1 MSIDSFFSGLA
12 FARRA
17 DARPAAG
24 RRFSLILGGPFGK
37 ITQAGGRSRAIPAA
51 PLPGHP
57 PLSEV
62 HVDDLAADR
71 YLAAALRAF
80 EHSVMVIATD
90 FRVLAANARC
100 RQRFLASGIGQPCHL
115 ALYGLPQPCQGCPAV
130 LLMEGAPDR
139 SAPEALLPEPAPNR
153 TCLYAYP
160 ICKQGG
166 IEAMVILDLRI
177 PTLETLEERL
187 RRANGFLRNLI
198 LSAVDGVIAAD
209 RTGKILIFNDAAA
222 EISGYSVAEALA
234 HLNIR
239 AVYPGDGAREIMA
252 RLRSEEHGGRGKLKQ
267 YRVDVQRKDG
277 QTMPI
282 SLNAAIIYEGDQ
294 EVATIG
300 FFHDL
305 REELR
310 IQKELEKAQI
320 QLLQS
325 EKMASL
331 GKLAAGVAHQL
342 NNPLGSITL
351 FTRLVMEEY
360 ELEPGAREDLN
371 RILKDA
377 ERCRD
382 TVKELL
388 EFARQTR
395 QEMRPLDINRAIQ
408 RTMFLLENQSL
419 FQNIE
424 VVKDIA
430 PDIPM
435 VMGDIQQLNHM
446 FMNIILNAAQ
456 AMDGQGRL
464 TLHTALA
471 PAGDRVVIA
480 ISDTGPGI
488 PPDVLPHI
496 FEPFF
501 TTKEEGKGTGIGL
514 SLVYGIVENHQGSI
528 RAVNLTPRGTSF
540 VIEMPLSHDNAHGDN
555 PT

>member
-1 MSIDSFFSGLA
+1 VI
-12 FARRA
+12 
-17 DARPAAG
+17 
-24 RRFSLILGGPFGK
+24 
-37 ITQAGGRSRAIPAA
+37 
-51 PLPGHP
+51 
-57 PLSEV
+57 
-62 HVDDLAADR
+62 VDDLAADR

-90 FRVLAANARC
+90 FRILAANARC
-100 RQRFLASGIGQPCHL
+100 RQRFMASGIGQPCHL
-115 ALYGLPQPCQGCPAV
+115 ALYGLRQPCEGCPAV
-130 LLMEGAPDR
+130 LLKEGPNR
-139 SAPEALLPEPAPNR
+139 PSQTALLPDPAPNR
-153 TCLYAYP
+153 TCLHAYP
-160 ICKQGG
+160 IYQQDA
-166 IEAMVILDLRI
+166 IDAMVILDLKI

-187 RRANGFLRNLI
+187 RRSNGFLRNLI

-209 RTGKILIFNDAAA
+209 RSGRILIFNDAAA
-222 EISGYSVAEALA
+222 EISGYSVEEALD

-239 AVYPGDGAREIMA
+239 EVYPDDGARDIM
-252 RLRSEEHGGRGKLKQ
+252 RKLRSDDQGGRGKLKQ
-267 YRVDVQRKDG
+267 YRVEVLRKDG
-277 QTMPI
+277 HTIPI
-282 SLNAAIIYEGDQ
+282 SLNAAIIHEGEQ

-300 FFHDL
+300 FFHDM
-305 REELR
+305 REEMR

-351 FTRLVMEEY
+351 FARLVMEEY
-360 ELEPGAREDLN
+360 NLDPGAREDLH

-424 VVKDIA
+424 VVKDLA
-430 PDIPM
+430 EGIPQ

-456 AMDGQGRL
+456 AMEGKGRL

-471 PAGDRVVIA
+471 PGGDRVVIA

-488 PPDVLPHI
+488 APEVLPHI

-501 TTKEEGKGTGIGL
+501 TTKEEGQGTGIGL
-514 SLVYGIVENHQGSI
+514 SLVYGIVENHRGAI
-528 RAVNLTPRGTSF
+528 RAVNAAPRGTSF
-540 VIEMPLSHDNAHGDN
+540 IIELPLSHDDGHGENA
-555 PT
+555 T